1 MDKVSFNPVEAEVGA
16 SIAFEFKGIVGLQS
30 ANANDRGA
38 KIESNRLNL
47 ALRAWLDNSHST
59 KGCQLDNIGLLID
72 IVNFA
77 LLSFVRLDHFA
88 TCPGGGGGGGVQIK
102 IKDQLIPAEAEIG
115 AKLVI
120 ISAFQAT

>member
-1 MDKVSFNPVEAEVGA
+1 MHKVSFNSAEAEVWV
-16 SIAFEFKGIVGLQS
+16 SIAFKFKGIVGLQI
-30 ANANDRGA
+30 ANANDRVA
-38 KIESNRLNL
+38 KIESDQLNL

-88 TCPGGGGGGGVQIK
+88 TCLGGGEGQGGANQ
-102 IKDQLIPAEAEIG
+102 D
-115 AKLVI
+115 
-120 ISAFQAT
+120 